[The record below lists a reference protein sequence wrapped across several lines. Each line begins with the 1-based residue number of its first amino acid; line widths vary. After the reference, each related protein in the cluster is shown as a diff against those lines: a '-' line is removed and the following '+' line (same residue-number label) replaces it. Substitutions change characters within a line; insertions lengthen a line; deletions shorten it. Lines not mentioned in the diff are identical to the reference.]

1 MGSVRDVKEV
11 KHDEDFEVRAFC
23 NDVYTELAGM
33 RMKILMMSSDLAAT
47 YGEESRPLNTYKR
60 HLTEL
65 ADQIEWKLQILSHAC
80 PYDWKGSTENIETI
94 VSVKQ
99 PDTAE
104 GPDFSGGYLGG

>member
-1 MGSVRDVKEV
+1 MGSARSFIKDDKT
-11 KHDEDFEVRAFC
+11 EVRAFC

-33 RMKILMMSSDLAAT
+33 RMKLLMMSGDLADI
-47 YGEESRPLNTYKR
+47 YGEESRPLNTFKR
-60 HLTEL
+60 HLNEL

-80 PYDWKGSTENIETI
+80 PYDWKGSAENIETV

-104 GPDFSGGYLGG
+104 GPEFSGGYVGG